1 MNRTTLL
8 LALILTLASVA
19 PVRSQT
25 LRGVVTDAAT
35 GAPLES
41 VVISVVCD
49 SVMTGYALTDSRGR
63 YSLSWKCDGIA
74 YVTASCLGYGREE
87 RGITGKDTVLNF
99 ALHQSSIMLREV
111 EIRPGRIVARKDTVK
126 YNLADFAAENDVYVK
141 DVLKRMPGIDVKDNG
156 QILYNGKPID
166 HFLVEGMDVS
176 GGRYGQISE
185 NLVAK
190 AVKTAELMENYQAI
204 KALNGKISSEQVALN
219 LKLDETARGQWFAGI
234 GAGAG
239 AGVADGLG
247 RDAATLLWD
256 GMANAIRLGS
266 GTQSIY
272 GVKTCSTGNDITRE
286 QDMLAA
292 GTVQEYDLAP
302 LVPDDGI
309 SEPLDTRRVLFNN
322 AVSAN
327 AAGTVKKDDS
337 RMLRFSAG
345 YAGDSR
351 VQGRGKVQKYYTP
364 SDTATL
370 DEQLHYRMKSHMANM
385 EMMYENNSP
394 EHYITDRLSLH
405 GETDRSAYEG
415 VGQRTARSQI
425 KASNSFRY
433 LSSKGCAT
441 TEFGSFVQYAASPS
455 EMTLDGKAFDYSQ
468 QSLYASHR
476 AGWLHKLN
484 GFTQK
489 YGGGIDVELAEWTLP
504 AGGKDADYNASYLSL
519 LAEPLF
525 QLDRGRM
532 LVSLSLPAELRHYFG
547 AGRSWLLC
555 NPIATLRYRHNYHW
569 TFSAFAGAE
578 RSVGT
583 AADLYPNM
591 RRTDYRTL
599 TDTRGLMPVTLS
611 ALAGVYAEYK
621 NTVHEFFVTLAASG
635 RHSRNATIDGLLV
648 GDGAVSVLRVPHR
661 HDGTMWSVQ
670 ANVSKGFYE
679 YGLKTSLAV
688 NAGIV
693 SGEQLYLQ
701 QCSGGLEQLF
711 QAYRSVSIVAEP
723 EVSWAPLSW
732 FDASCDAKVGWNG
745 VCAGTDTEFV
755 PLLDAVCR
763 LKLQFRAGNVRFA
776 FSGEHYCNTLDG
788 GSRLDMTLM
797 DAGVTLLLGK
807 WTLDAAVTNIFNRK
821 IYTGT
826 VYAATGSTTSWTVI
840 RPREILFK
848 AVFRL

>member
-1 MNRTTLL
+1 MNRTTFL
-8 LALILTLASVA
+8 LALILTLASVT
-19 PVRSQT
+19 PVRAQT
-25 LRGVVTDAAT
+25 LCGVVTDAAT
-35 GAPLES
+35 GTPLES
-41 VVISVVCD
+41 VVISLVCV

-63 YSLSWKCDGIA
+63 YSLSWKCDGSA
-74 YVTASCLGYGREE
+74 CVTASCLGYGIEE
-87 RGITGKDTVLNF
+87 CGITGKDSVLNF

-141 DVLKRMPGIDVKDNG
+141 DVLKRLPGIDVKDNG
-156 QILYNGKPID
+156 QILYKGKPID
-166 HFLVEGMDVS
+166 RFLVEGMDVS
-176 GGRYGQISE
+176 GGHYGQISE

-190 AVKTAELMENYQAI
+190 AVKAAELMENYQAI
-204 KALNGKISSEQVALN
+204 KALNGKISSGQVALN
-219 LKLDETARGQWFAGI
+219 LKLDEKARGQWFAGV

-239 AGVADGLG
+239 TGVADGLG
-247 RDAATLLWD
+247 RNAATLLCE

-272 GVKTCSTGNDITRE
+272 GVKTSSTGNDVTRE
-286 QDMLAA
+286 QNLLAA
-292 GTVQEYDLAP
+292 GTVQEYDLVS
-302 LVPDDGI
+302 LVPDEGI
-309 SEPLDTRRVLFNN
+309 SEPLDTRRVLFNS
-322 AVSAN
+322 AAGAN
-327 AAGTVKKDDS
+327 AAVTVKKDDD
-337 RMLRFSAG
+337 RMLRFSAR

-370 DEQLHYRMKSHMANM
+370 DEQLHYSMKSHVADM
-385 EMMYENNSP
+385 EMMYEDNSP
-394 EHYITDRLSLH
+394 EHYITDRLSLQ
-405 GETDRSAYEG
+405 GETHRSAYEG

-441 TEFGSFVQYAASPS
+441 TEFGSFVQYAATPS
-455 EMTLDGKAFDYSQ
+455 EMALDGMALDYSQ
-468 QSLYASHR
+468 HSLYASHR

-504 AGGKDADYNASYLSL
+504 AGGKGVDYNASYLSL

-525 QLDRGRM
+525 QLDRGSM

-547 AGRSWLLC
+547 TGKSWLLC
-555 NPIATLRYRHNYHW
+555 NPTATMRYRHNYHW

-578 RSVGT
+578 RTVGN
-583 AADLYPNM
+583 AADLYPHM

-621 NTVHEFFVTLAASG
+621 NTVYEFFVTLAASG
-635 RHSRNATIDGLLV
+635 RYSRNATIDGLLV
-648 GDGAVSVLRVPHR
+648 DDGTMSVLRVPHR
-661 HDGTMWSVQ
+661 HGGTMWSVQ

-679 YGLKTSLAV
+679 CGLKTSLGV

-701 QCSGGLEQLF
+701 RCSGGLEQSF
-711 QAYRSVSIVAEP
+711 QTYRSVSVVAEP
-723 EVSWAPLSW
+723 EVAWAPLSW
-732 FDASCDAKVGWNG
+732 FDALCNAKVGWNG
-745 VCAGTDTEFV
+745 VRTGTDAELV

-763 LKLQFRAGNVRFA
+763 LKLQFSAGNVRFA

-788 GSRLDMTLM
+788 GALLNMTLM
-797 DAGVTLLLGK
+797 DAGLTLLLGK
-807 WTLDAAVTNIFNRK
+807 WMLEATVTNIFNRK

-826 VYAATGSTTSWTVI
+826 VYTATSSTTSWTVI
-840 RPREILFK
+840 RPREFLFK